1 MRFRGGGVGHNSTR
15 EATNRFLNDRD
26 RLDMSVPDGEFD
38 IAGINKGPDG
48 SGEGNEDLNG
58 GNEASDVEV
67 HRDDE
72 VEGGGEGDREE
83 QGILGDGFGGLN
95 EDDEDYGYDDPV
107 DDDNNSDP
115 EPDFADDALGP
126 EDGEGEGDE
135 MYLLG
140 FAAL

>member
-1 MRFRGGGVGHNSTR
+1 MQFRGGGVGHNSTR

-26 RLDMSVPDGEFD
+26 RLDTSIP
-38 IAGINKGPDG
+38 GIRANEGPD
-48 SGEGNEDLNG
+48 SSDEDNDS
-58 GNEASDVEV
+58 ED
-67 HRDDE
+67 RDDE
-72 VEGGGEGDREE
+72 VEGGGEERGV
-83 QGILGDGFGGLN
+83 LGDGFGGLN

-107 DDDNNSDP
+107 DDDNDSDP